1 MINSTSEQ
9 LFAHIPE
16 NLFSVFTGPLK
27 ELHADL
33 LFLVHDLYQRSIYTL
48 PKETIID
55 LFCEHLETAAVEEWP
70 EEDGDTGAND
80 VGSDRSLRDRANLL
94 FRKFDE
100 MGWLE
105 QEQHPDYSFRV
116 SLPDHAQ
123 ALLDTLDKIRKGY
136 RMEYRGRILGI
147 YQNLTGE
154 EGLSHIALQ
163 QAHEATR
170 ELIGGLRSLSH
181 SIKKYTAELLEVKA
195 PRDILSHIFDQYFS
209 EVLGEQYYRLKTS
222 EHISKYRTGIIMQVK
237 QWLSNRPAIAEQAR
251 LMVEERQAP
260 ENIQAENL
268 IYDWLEYIEKSF
280 NSMDEIL
287 EEIDR
292 RNVQYA
298 RAAVEKL
305 RFQLRQGKG
314 SEQSLRR
321 ALRYLSAE
329 ARRRG
334 EREEVAESVG
344 RFIRLF
350 PQQAVDELSIRTP
363 ARRRQEHVP
372 EPLRLQEPSGR
383 TRRAKLDRFRRRVRE
398 EITVEEI
405 NRYVA
410 ELLAGEAELP
420 LSRAP
425 LYSKEQWIR
434 LIYIILYSRSRRANY
449 TLAGER
455 GKTVFLSRGSIEVP
469 ALLLRRKETQNGLL

>member
-1 MINSTSEQ
+1 MINLDAENR
-9 LFAHIPE
+9 LFEHIPE

-33 LFLVHDLYQRSIYTL
+33 LFLVYDLYRRSIYTL

-55 LFCEHLETAAVEEWP
+55 LFCEYLETAAIQDWP
-70 EEDGDTGAND
+70 EEDEEAGECDP
-80 VGSDRSLRDRANLL
+80 DRSIRDRANLL
-94 FRKFDE
+94 FRKLDE
-100 MGWLE
+100 AGWLD

-116 SLPDHAQ
+116 SLPDHAL

-136 RMEYRGRILGI
+136 RMEYRGRILSI

-154 EGLSHIALQ
+154 EGLSYVALQ
-163 QAHEATR
+163 QAHEATA
-170 ELIGGLRSLSH
+170 ELIDGLKSLSH
-181 SIKKYTAELLEVKA
+181 SIKKYTGELLKVKA

-222 EHISKYRTGIIMQVK
+222 EHISKYRTGIITRVK
-237 QWLSNRPAIAEQAR
+237 QWQSNRPAITEQAR
-251 LMVEERQAP
+251 LMVEEKQAADSLP
-260 ENIQAENL
+260 AENL
-268 IYDWLEYIEKSF
+268 IYDWLEYIEESF
-280 NSMDEIL
+280 GSMDEIL

-305 RFQLRQGKG
+305 RFQLRHGKG

-321 ALRYLSAE
+321 ALRYLSGE

-334 EREEVAESVG
+334 EREEVAADIG

-350 PQQAVDELSIRTP
+350 PQRAIDELSIKTP
-363 ARRRQEHVP
+363 PRHRREHIP
-372 EPLRLQEPSGR
+372 RPLRIPEISR
-383 TRRAKLDRFRRRVRE
+383 ETRQGKLERFRKRVRE

-405 NRYVA
+405 NRYVE
-410 ELLAGEAELP
+410 ELLAGQAELP
-420 LSRAP
+420 LSAVP
-425 LYSKEQWIR
+425 LFAREQWIR

-449 TLAGER
+449 LLAGER
-455 GKTVFLSRGSIEVP
+455 GKTVALRRGSIEVP
-469 ALLLRRKETQNGLL
+469 ALILQRKEPPDGPV

>member
-1 MINSTSEQ
+1 MINLNSDNR

-33 LFLVHDLYQRSIYTL
+33 LFLVYDLYQRSIYTL

-55 LFCEHLETAAVEEWP
+55 LFCEHLDTAAVGEWP
-70 EEDGDTGAND
+70 EEEDDPETGES
-80 VGSDRSLRDRANLL
+80 GSDRSTRDRANLL
-94 FRKFDE
+94 FRKLDE
-100 MGWLE
+100 TGWLE

-154 EGLSHIALQ
+154 EGLSHVALQ
-163 QAHEATR
+163 QAHEATC

-181 SIKKYTAELLEVKA
+181 SIKKYTAELLEAKA
-195 PRDILSHIFDQYFS
+195 PRDVLSHIFDQYFS

-222 EHISKYRTGIIMQVK
+222 EHISKYRTGIIMRVK
-237 QWLSNRPAIAEQAR
+237 QWQANRPAIAEQAR
-251 LMVEERQAP
+251 LMVEEKQALD
-260 ENIQAENL
+260 NLQAENL
-268 IYDWLEYIEKSF
+268 IYDWLEYIEESF
-280 NSMDEIL
+280 NSMDEII

-305 RFQLRQGKG
+305 RFQLRHGKG
-314 SEQSLRR
+314 SEQSLRH
-321 ALRYLSAE
+321 ALRYLSSE
-329 ARRRG
+329 ARRSG
-334 EREEVAESVG
+334 EREEVVDRVG
-344 RFIRLF
+344 RLIRLF
-350 PQQAVDELSIRTP
+350 PQRVVDELSFKTP
-363 ARRRQEHVP
+363 ARRRQEHIP
-372 EPLRLQEPSGR
+372 EPLRLREISHQ
-383 TRRAKLDRFRRRVRE
+383 TRRNKLAHFSRRVRE

-410 ELLAGEAELP
+410 ELLAGEKELP
-420 LSRAP
+420 LSKAP

-434 LIYIILYSRSRRANY
+434 LIYIILYSPSRRADY
-449 TLAGER
+449 LLSGER
-455 GKTVFLSRGSIEVP
+455 GRTVALRRGSIEVP
-469 ALLLRRKETQNGLL
+469 ALILERKEP